1 MASPAT
7 LLRGAFGLA
16 LAGMLLVGAGCG
28 KGEATATGAK
38 SGLNVASSEPTP
50 ANGAPAIPLAAGAP
64 GATASGA
71 ANGANGANGASA
83 PRPADG
89 ACKHAA
95 CADNFFVDTAASND
109 CAAGAPCSVTV
120 KLVALGDFHVND
132 EYPYRF
138 KADDT
143 PGVDFG
149 GTDALG
155 KGVFSKPAGDWHKD
169 DAKSGAMTVKFTP
182 REKGS
187 KTISGTFKL
196 SVCSVQNCLL
206 EQRQLSVP
214 VVAH

>member
-1 MASPAT
+1 MALRT
-7 LLRGAFGLA
+7 TLRGFVGLVV
-16 LAGMLLVGAGCG
+16 AGLGVVGAGCG
-28 KGEATATGAK
+28 KGEAAATGAK
-38 SGLNVASSEPTP
+38 SGMTVASASDP
-50 ANGAPAIPLAAGAP
+50 AAPSALPVAPVAPAAV
-64 GATASGA
+64 ASGA
-71 ANGANGANGASA
+71 ASAPGAS

-95 CADNFFVDTAASND
+95 CADNFFVDTAAAND
-109 CAAGAPCSVTV
+109 CAVGAPCSVTV

-138 KADDT
+138 KADDA

-155 KGVFSKPAGDWHKD
+155 KGVFSKTAGDWHKE

-206 EQRQLSVP
+206 EQRQLAVP
-214 VVAH
+214 VVAR